1 MPKKLNFL
9 IVWFLFLPAA
19 TFANFSFENAP
30 LKNVILSIQQET
42 DYFFLYRESQIAD
55 ISVTLNSSQD
65 SIIEDLKLFLFD
77 YDIDVIIDEDR
88 NQVLLIKTQPV
99 SQPTRVT
106 SIKGQIIDAQTGE
119 RLPFATISW
128 TLNNNLTGV
137 SASQSG
143 NFSIRIDSQR
153 SSIHL
158 SVSYIGYQTR
168 SVTINLDDTN
178 TIDDLTIR
186 LTPEIMQGR
195 EILVTAFTGFQPSDT
210 LLAGMIDASRFS
222 PLGESNSIRALQA
235 HPSVSHGTA
244 LNNGINIRGSTPDGF
259 LVLLDGM
266 SIFNQSHLFGLLDS
280 FNSDAIQASGYYF
293 GVTPANIDTP
303 TGGTLNLITKTGS
316 LNDFKKQIG
325 VSNTSINATVQGP
338 LNNRSSF
345 LFSGRASYLDQLS
358 WFNNS
363 SLIQWGLD
371 VDRPNNSA
379 SSEVDFIGL
388 VLQPGPISAHFYDIH
403 AKIYYESRSNG
414 RFIVSGYAGGDETSQ
429 ISERRVRTAGNQGEF
444 SFEEVSTSNDWGN
457 ALLSLKYEQQLFD
470 NFYSS
475 TTAGFSFY
483 QSDFVKDD
491 FVYSRI
497 SSDNGSETTTIFTYP
512 FQNKSSMNEFKVN
525 QNIDFDF
532 YHLSGAVGTSWRF
545 YRGQYGE
552 ASFDRPSY
560 FVSNDAHLADT
571 YLQINWDYNNIFQ
584 IQSGV
589 RVHYYSPTQQV
600 TASPGV
606 KARLNVF
613 DSISFFGGYSVS
625 QQFLH
630 RISIKNTTTSDVWV
644 LSTENQPP
652 ANASQYVAGFEIAPS
667 PIFYLKSEAYIKE
680 YENLRFH
687 ELNTEGLENTF
698 SGSPWYFQNSGKAR
712 GIETT
717 LRNRFNKVTITQT
730 YSISEMIFNN
740 EFLFDGQDF
749 FADWDRTHSY
759 NTVVETRIQ
768 NNISLFVSWI
778 LMSGSPNT
786 LNFSNTLSDE
796 RLSSYS
802 RVDATLRYQ
811 KELSSSSAI
820 DISFSVFN
828 LFNRD
833 NVWYRTYSFNFDDT
847 RSIPRLQPV
856 EIDVLDLGFHPSF
869 SVSYLF

>member
-1 MPKKLNFL
+1 MPRKLIL
-9 IVWFLFLPAA
+9 LLVWFLFLPAV
-19 TFANFSFENAP
+19 TFANFSFENTP
-30 LKNVILSIQQET
+30 LKNVILTIQAET
-42 DYFFLYRESQIAD
+42 DYFFLYRESQVAD
-55 ISVTLNSSQD
+55 IRVTINSSQD
-65 SIIEDLKLFLFD
+65 SIIEDLRLYLLV
-77 YDIDVIIDEDR
+77 YNIDVKFDEDR
-88 NQVLLIKTQPV
+88 NQVLLIK
-99 SQPTRVT
+99 SQPESPPSRVIP
-106 SIKGQIIDAQTGE
+106 IKGQIIDAQTGE

-128 TLNNNLTGV
+128 RLNNRLDGV

-143 NFSIRIDSQR
+143 NFSFRIDTENQE
-153 SSIHL
+153 IDL

-168 SVTINLDDTN
+168 SVTIDLEGTN
-178 TIDDLTIR
+178 SVDDLTVR
-186 LTPEIMQGR
+186 LIPEIMQGR
-195 EILVTAFTGFQPSDT
+195 EILVTAFTGYQPSDT

-235 HPSVSHGTA
+235 HPSVSKGTA

-316 LNDFKKQIG
+316 LNNFKKQVG
-325 VSNTSINATVQGP
+325 LSNTSINATLQGP
-338 LNNRSSF
+338 INNRTSV
-345 LFSGRASYLDQLS
+345 LFSGRASYIDQLS

-363 SLIQWGLD
+363 NLIQWGLD
-371 VDRPNNSA
+371 VDRPNNST
-379 SSEVDFIGL
+379 SNETDFTGL
-388 VLQPGPISAHFYDIH
+388 VLQPGPISANFYDIH
-403 AKIYYESRSNG
+403 AKIYYESRSSG

-429 ISERRVRTAGNQGEF
+429 ISDRRMRTAGNQGEF
-444 SFEEVSTSNDWGN
+444 NFEEVSTSNDWGN
-457 ALLSLKYEQQLFD
+457 VLLSLKYEQQLFD
-470 NFYSS
+470 NFYSA

-483 QSDFVKDD
+483 QSDFAKDD
-491 FVYSRI
+491 FVYTRI
-497 SSDNGSETTTIFTYP
+497 SSGNGSETTTIFTYP

-525 QNIDFDF
+525 QNVDFNF
-532 YHLSGAVGTSWRF
+532 RHLSGAVGASWRF
-545 YRGQYGE
+545 YRGQYSE

-560 FVSNDAHLADT
+560 FISNEAHLADT
-571 YLQINWDYNNIFQ
+571 YLQLNWNYNNFFQ

-589 RVHYYSPTQQV
+589 RVHYYSPTEQIS
-600 TASPGV
+600 ASPGV
-606 KARLNVF
+606 KARLNVL
-613 DSISFFGGYSVS
+613 DSISFFGGYSVT

-630 RISIKNTTTSDVWV
+630 RVSIKNTTTSDVWV

-652 ANASQYVAGFEIAPS
+652 ANANQYVAGFEIAPS
-667 PIFYLKSEAYIKE
+667 PLFYLKSEAYIKE

-698 SGSPWYFQNSGKAR
+698 SGSPWYFQNNGKAR

-717 LRNRFNKVTITQT
+717 LRNRFNRVTLTQT
-730 YSISEMIFNN
+730 YTISEMIFNN

-759 NTVVETRIQ
+759 NAVVETKIQ
-768 NNISLFVSWI
+768 NNLSLFVSWI

-796 RLSSYS
+796 RLSSYN

-811 KELSSSSAI
+811 RELTPSSAI
-820 DISFSVFN
+820 DVSFSVFN
-828 LFNRD
+828 LLNRD

-847 RSIPRLQPV
+847 RSIPRLQPLEV
-856 EIDVLDLGFHPSF
+856 DVLDLGFHPSF
-869 SVSYLF
+869 SISYSF